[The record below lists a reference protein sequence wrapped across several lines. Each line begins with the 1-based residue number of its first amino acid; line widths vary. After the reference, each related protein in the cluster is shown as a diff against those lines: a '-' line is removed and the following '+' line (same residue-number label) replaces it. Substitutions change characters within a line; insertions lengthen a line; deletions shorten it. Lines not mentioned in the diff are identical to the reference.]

1 MNSSALVKTLRNPMD
16 NFEALSDRIRESFER
31 QNKIRDEALAQS
43 RNLTRYAARA
53 IRAIHRDDA
62 DLAKEHLTE
71 ADALAKALRE
81 GLSDDPDLYYSG
93 YSQDALKEYCEA
105 HLTVATILNHN
116 WPGPNDLQVPFATYL
131 NGLSE
136 VVGEL
141 RRRIMDIMR
150 EEHSSEVER
159 LLDVMDDIYAQLVTM
174 DFPDA
179 LTYGLRRRTDIARS
193 IIERTQADVTISYRQ
208 QKLEKTI
215 LDLSQQLSDFQ
226 NSEGSD

>member
-1 MNSSALVKTLRNPMD
+1 MNNLED
-16 NFEALSDRIRESFER
+16 LSDRIRESFER
-31 QNKIRDEALAQS
+31 QNKTRDEALAQS
-43 RNLTRYAARA
+43 RNLTRHAARA
-53 IRAIHRDDA
+53 IRAIHREDA
-62 DLAKEHLTE
+62 VLAREHLIE
-71 ADALAKALRE
+71 ADKLAKALRE
-81 GLSDDPDLYYSG
+81 GLDDDPDLYFSG
-93 YSQDALKEYCEA
+93 YAQDALKEYCEA
-105 HLTVATILNHN
+105 HITVAAILDEE
-116 WPGPNDLQVPFATYL
+116 WPSPEDLQVEYASYL

-150 EEHSSEVER
+150 EGHSEEVER

-208 QKLEKTI
+208 QRLEKTI
-215 LDLSQQLSDFQ
+215 LNLSDQLS
-226 NSEGSD
+226 EIEESDENH

>member
-1 MNSSALVKTLRNPMD
+1 MD
-16 NFEALSDRIRESFER
+16 FEALADRIRESFER

-43 RNLTRYAARA
+43 RDLTRHAARA
-53 IRAIHRDDA
+53 IRAIHREDA
-62 DLAKEHLTE
+62 PLAAEHLAQ
-71 ADALAKALRE
+71 ADQLAQALRE
-81 GLSDDPDLYYSG
+81 GLSQYADLYFSG
-93 YSQDALKEYCEA
+93 YAQDAFKEYCEA
-105 HLTVATILNHN
+105 HLTVATILNQD
-116 WPGPNDLQVPFATYL
+116 WPTPETLQVEYATYL
-131 NGLSE
+131 NGMSE

-150 EEHSSEVER
+150 EGHSQEVER

-208 QKLEKTI
+208 QQLERRI
-215 LDLSQQLSDFQ
+215 NDLSNQLSQ
-226 NSEGSD
+226 IEMEPSQE